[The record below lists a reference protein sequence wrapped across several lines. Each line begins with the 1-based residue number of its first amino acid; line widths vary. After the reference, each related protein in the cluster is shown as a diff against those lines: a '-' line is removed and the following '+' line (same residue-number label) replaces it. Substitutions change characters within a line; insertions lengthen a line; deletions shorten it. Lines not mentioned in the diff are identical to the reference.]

1 MLLAGGGPG
10 EETSWVPAGGARG
23 SPSPGAAGSGPVLI
37 ARYPPLGSLEE
48 RGLLVW
54 NQIQEESE
62 ETTMALE
69 VYRLPYGIGT
79 KCCTSSCTQYL
90 PFWPKLEAGTGE
102 QAPSLLTCLFQEP
115 SGERRKGAAETKL

>member
-1 MLLAGGGPG
+1 MEGLERRPRGCLQGAPEAPPAQVLLGQ
-10 EETSWVPAGGARG
+10 
-23 SPSPGAAGSGPVLI
+23 GPVLTVHS
-37 ARYPPLGSLEE
+37 PPLGSLEE

-62 ETTMALE
+62 ETMMALE
-69 VYRLPYGIGT
+69 VYGLPCGIGT

-90 PFWPKLEAGTGE
+90 PFWPKPEAGTGE
-102 QAPSLLTCLFQEP
+102 QGPSLLACLFQEP